1 MAPHPVCHNPN
12 THTVPTGTYGASM
25 WQVRLAPLV
34 LTSTT
39 TCRGV
44 LLGPGIPSRLTL
56 TTVTI
61 LIQDRTPARVL
72 PDRKDLSLLIPL
84 KHLSYHP

>member
-12 THTVPTGTYGASM
+12 THTMPTGTYGASM

-39 TCRGV
+39 TCRG
-44 LLGPGIPSRLTL
+44 GPTWAWHTKQAHPHNSDHTNPRSHPCKG
-56 TTVTI
+56 VTG
-61 LIQDRTPARVL
+61 
-72 PDRKDLSLLIPL
+72 
-84 KHLSYHP
+84 